1 MKKKN
6 TWNIRRLIDDSFV
19 PSARRTSVLNCKS
32 LDFRSWPG
40 FFEQSSFVSL
50 YCTVIRAYNWRTD
63 QKSVN
68 LEYNTLVRWTHETNV
83 LLTKRLMFQVF
94 FFFIKSCK
102 ILCKNIFIFFFN
114 FLYKITKMKQNTS
127 EHPKPMTNNEKKNT
141 WNVKHL
147 VENLFVP
154 SA

>member
-1 MKKKN
+1 MILYHYS
-6 TWNIRRLIDDSFV
+6 TALLPYASAAISFSPGYIHLSIAKQGV
-19 PSARRTSVLNCKS
+19 HKFRFRDEKS
-32 LDFRSWPG
+32 
-40 FFEQSSFVSL
+40 
-50 YCTVIRAYNWRTD
+50 D